1 MLFLLL
7 LLTVS
12 SGDTDN
18 SPVHSHFKQEPSAGE
33 RESDVVDEGIYESI
47 SSWESTASA
56 TTKSFLDTVKE
67 SSDAFGPLKSLA
79 GGLCFILESCE
90 VPSPSPTWLIQHTYD
105 HSRGQ
110 K

>member
-7 LLTVS
+7 LLTIS
-12 SGDTDN
+12 SGDAAN
-18 SPVHSHFKQEPSAGE
+18 SPVYSYFKQDPSAGE
-33 RESDVVDEGIYESI
+33 REPDVVDESIYESI

-79 GGLCFILESCE
+79 GGLSSILDSCE
-90 VPSPSPTWLIQHTYD
+90 VPSPTLTQLTPQYLPSF
-105 HSRGQ
+105 
-110 K
+110 

>member
-12 SGDTDN
+12 SGDTDS
-18 SPVHSHFKQEPSAGE
+18 SPVHSHFKQDPSAGE
-33 RESDVVDEGIYESI
+33 REPDVVDESIYESI

-56 TTKSFLDTVKE
+56 TTKTFLDTVKE

-79 GGLCFILESCE
+79 GGLCFILDSCE
-90 VPSPSPTWLIQHTYD
+90 VPSPAPTRLIPQYLR
-105 HSRGQ
+105 SF
-110 K
+110 

>member
-33 RESDVVDEGIYESI
+33 RESDVVDESIYERI

-56 TTKSFLDTVKE
+56 TTKTFLDTVKE

-90 VPSPSPTWLIQHTYD
+90 VPSPAPTQLIPQYL
-105 HSRGQ
+105 R
-110 K
+110 